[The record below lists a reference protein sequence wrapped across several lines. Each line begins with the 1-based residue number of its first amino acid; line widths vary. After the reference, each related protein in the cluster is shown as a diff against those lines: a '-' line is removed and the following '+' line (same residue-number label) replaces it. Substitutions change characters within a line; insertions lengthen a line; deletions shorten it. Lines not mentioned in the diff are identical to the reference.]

1 MALVK
6 LDFCCIRVCIKV
18 DYLMLH
24 VLVVGSNPDFQVEML
39 ILCEP
44 QWRSYSNS
52 TVWMCRLI
60 NTFVNFY
67 GVCE

>member
-24 VLVVGSNPDFQVEML
+24 VLVVGSNPDFQVENADSM
-39 ILCEP
+39 
-44 QWRSYSNS
+44 
-52 TVWMCRLI
+52 
-60 NTFVNFY
+60 
-67 GVCE
+67 